1 MWQWLDRI
9 PVLALVV
16 GALLL
21 GLAPFTPEPHLWEKL
36 KMLAHGLLIRPIDI
50 FDLVM
55 HALLP
60 LLLVI
65 KLGRMMLAGN
75 RKNPSA

>member
-16 GALLL
+16 GAILL

-36 KMLAHGLLIRPIDI
+36 KMLVHGLLIRPIDI
-50 FDLVM
+50 FDLIM
-55 HALLP
+55 HASLP
-60 LLLVI
+60 VLLVI
-65 KLGRMMLAGN
+65 KLGRMVLAGS
-75 RKNPSA
+75 RENPSA